1 MHDSEQEHSAII
13 EQYKS
18 DFTQYE
24 EENHKLLITHIYELI
39 PAELNE
45 KNRRFMIVDSF
56 RWLWKIFLRQNID
69 TAIISCYTVSRF

>member
-56 RWLWKIFLRQNID
+56 
-69 TAIISCYTVSRF
+69 